1 MAKLSKKDLK
11 EDHFGEILEEVW
23 RYAKAHLEVVG
34 GGALAVVILILAAVL
49 FFQNQAKSEDEA
61 VLLLDNARG
70 AFLQAASPQD
80 LQNAISQFENL
91 SKRFGS
97 TSSGRQALL
106 YLGLSYR
113 RVAAYDKAIPYLRN
127 FVSKREKNDLLRA
140 AGEEAL
146 AACYEDKGDLRE
158 AAKLFDRM
166 AGDFAKNPLTASR
179 ALLSAGRCYEDL
191 KDYASARQRYQK
203 VIDRYPDSARSYDAK
218 VALAMMPTG

>member
-1 MAKLSKKDLK
+1 MAKLSRKELK
-11 EDHFGEILEEVW
+11 EDRFEKVVEEVW
-23 RYAKAHLEVVG
+23 GYTKAHLEIVG

-70 AFLQAASPQD
+70 GFLQAASPQD
-80 LQNAISQFENL
+80 LQNAISQFETL

-113 RVAAYDKAIPYLRN
+113 RAAAYDKAIPYLSN

-146 AACYEDKGDLRE
+146 AACYEDKGDVQE
-158 AAKLFDRM
+158 AAKLYDRM
-166 AGDFAKNPLTASR
+166 ARNFSQEPLTAGR
-179 ALLSAGRCYEDL
+179 ALLSAGRCFQDL
-191 KDYASARQRYQK
+191 KDYASARKRYQE
-203 VIDRYPDSARSYDAK
+203 VLDRYPSSARSYDAK
-218 VALAMMPTG
+218 VALAMMPTE